1 LTYFDEDDVAAEAD
15 VVVVDDDASFN
26 DPEDGINVTPGNGE
40 AVLDATPTESLSNE

>member
-1 LTYFDEDDVAAEAD
+1 LTYFDEDDVAAKAD
-15 VVVVDDDASFN
+15 VIVDDDASFN